1 TPRPA
6 RTPAADRPSSARAA
20 ARGTDSRQGRQ
31 ARRAPGRACRPRAAR
46 ARPLPPPRAHG
57 PAPASPA
64 RCRSRV
70 PAGRWPRRPEWRPG
84 RSRPPAR
91 RSDRRPHAPAR
102 RRTARPPSS
111 RPTIRHSGRRSPRPS
126 SFQAD
131 AMVNRRWRPRAASRL
146 GGPGSRPGRRRANP
160 PTPRT
165 LSSRG
170 LTKPVDSIREEE
182 RMSDTVAAVDWEE
195 HEREALGAIEAAATP
210 AQLEDVR
217 VRYLGRKSEL
227 AQALRG
233 VRDRESGI
241 TLNGLRGRLEAAL
254 DARRVELERAELDR
268 ALTQE
273 VVDVTL
279 PGE

>member
-1 TPRPA
+1 VL
-6 RTPAADRPSSARAA
+6 S
-20 ARGTDSRQGRQ
+20 Q
-31 ARRAPGRACRPRAAR
+31 PGRPFVVAVGEA
-46 ARPLPPPRAHG
+46 L
-57 PAPASPA
+57 
-64 RCRSRV
+64 V
-70 PAGRWPRRPEWRPG
+70 PAH
-84 RSRPPAR
+84 SR
-91 RSDRRPHAPAR
+91 
-102 RRTARPPSS
+102 
-111 RPTIRHSGRRSPRPS
+111 
-126 SFQAD
+126 AD

-146 GGPGSRPGRRRANP
+146 GGPGSRPGRRRASP

-182 RMSDTVAAVDWEE
+182 RVSDTVAAVDWEE

-233 VRDRESGI
+233 VRDRESAI
-241 TLNGLRGRLEAAL
+241 TRNGLRGRLEAAL
-254 DARRVELERAELDR
+254 DARRAELERAELDR

-279 PGE
+279 PGEPFPLGHLHPITQTRRQIEDAFLGLGYEIRDDR